1 MCLTVTLAS
10 LVFCCTT
17 QHSVLKCNVLKIC
30 LDLACFSLLSL
41 LPSVLRFKRK
51 NTVWMSQNPCCNF
64 RTAEERRIISMQF
77 SLYSK
82 KHMVYKPFFILQNTW
97 GWQKDDRIF
106 IFGWAIAMKETEDV
120 NSDKRNQLS
129 AVFNPSVLSLESWEQ
144 WPLLLVMVFTL
155 RHRPIKQRW
164 TAIEH

>member
-10 LVFCCTT
+10 LIFCCTT
-17 QHSVLKCNVLKIC
+17 QHSVLKFNVLKIC

-41 LPSVLRFKRK
+41 LPSALRFKRK

-82 KHMVYKPFFILQNTW
+82 KHMVYKPFFECFELHE
-97 GWQKDDRIF
+97 GDKK
-106 IFGWAIAMKETEDV
+106 MTEFLFLV
-120 NSDKRNQLS
+120 ELLLWKRQRMLTLINEISSLPCLIHRSFHLNHENSDLY
-129 AVFNPSVLSLESWEQ
+129 F
-144 WPLLLVMVFTL
+144 
-155 RHRPIKQRW
+155 
-164 TAIEH
+164 